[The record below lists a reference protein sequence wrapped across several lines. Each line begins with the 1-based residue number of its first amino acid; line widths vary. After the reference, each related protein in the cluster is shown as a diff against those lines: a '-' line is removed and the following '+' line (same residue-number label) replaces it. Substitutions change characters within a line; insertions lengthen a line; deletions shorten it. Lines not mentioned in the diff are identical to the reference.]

1 MNLLRN
7 TIGAITLAL
16 LSSSA
21 AVAATELIVNTDET
35 QLINV
40 SGTPGTVIVGNP
52 SIADATVH
60 GSKIFVHGR
69 GFGQTNLTILDQD
82 GNQLAIFDIS
92 VKVTGSNN
100 VAVFKA
106 ASRFSYTC
114 APLCEESMQVG
125 DEHSWTDEII
135 KLNQKKLDLATG
147 KSSAQSAAPPAP
159 AQ

>member
-1 MNLLRN
+1 MNLLRS
-7 TIGAITLAL
+7 TISAITLAL
-16 LSSSA
+16 IFSSTA
-21 AVAATELIVNTDET
+21 LAATELIVKADET
-35 QLINV
+35 QLVSV

-60 GSKIFVHGR
+60 GSKIFIHGR
-69 GFGQTNLTILDQD
+69 AFGQTSLAILDQD
-82 GNQLAIFDIS
+82 GNQLATFEIT
-92 VKVTGSNN
+92 VQVTGNNN

-106 ASRFSYTC
+106 ASRFSYVC
-114 APLCEESMQVG
+114 APLCEETMQLG
-125 DEHSWTDEII
+125 DEHGWTDEII